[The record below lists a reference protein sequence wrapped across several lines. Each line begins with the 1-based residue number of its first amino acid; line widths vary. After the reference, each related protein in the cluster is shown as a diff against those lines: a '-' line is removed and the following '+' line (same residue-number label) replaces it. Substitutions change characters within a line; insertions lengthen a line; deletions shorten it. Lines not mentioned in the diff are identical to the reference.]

1 MSKEKATGHGWL
13 KAALADKGHTQHDVA
28 IAWGCD
34 DAVVSRFINTGTPEL
49 TYERMVVLSRMLGID
64 MNELDL
70 RLREGVEP
78 RKRTRFP
85 NEVSHPQGGRQQ
97 VLAELKVAVE
107 RARQLLPGERIEV
120 KITRV
125 EEEL

>member
-1 MSKEKATGHGWL
+1 MTKEKAPRHGWL
-13 KAALADKGHTQHDVA
+13 RSALADKGHTQHDVA

-34 DAVVSRFINTGTPEL
+34 DAVVSRFINSGTPEL
-49 TYERMVVLSRMLGID
+49 TYERMVALSRMLGID

-78 RKRTRFP
+78 RKRARFQSEATP
-85 NEVSHPQGGRQQ
+85 REQ
-97 VLAELKVAVE
+97 VLAELKSAVE
-107 RARQLLPGERIEV
+107 RARQLLPNERIEV

-125 EEEL
+125 EQEL